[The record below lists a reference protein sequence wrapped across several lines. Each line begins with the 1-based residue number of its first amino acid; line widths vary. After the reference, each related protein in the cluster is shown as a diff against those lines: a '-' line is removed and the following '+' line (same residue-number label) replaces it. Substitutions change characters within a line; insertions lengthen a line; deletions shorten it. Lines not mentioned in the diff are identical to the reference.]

1 MLSGCRDTT
10 GKGFR
15 LSDSTGAIRE
25 HQPIQASIRYVSIG
39 RIVEKKQKGV
49 KYMFIV

>member
-1 MLSGCRDTT
+1 MG

-25 HQPIQASIRYVSIG
+25 HQAIQASTGYTLIG
-39 RIVEKKQKGV
+39 RIVEKRQKGV
-49 KYMFIV
+49 KVL